1 MYVAL
6 KLLYFLWIRCLR
18 YTTSTVAHFEI
29 NGMCSPLP
37 HNWKYF
43 FTFQHKK
50 SLDLPLNDDSSDP
63 SVTDGGNCQV
73 RWVDSQR
80 RVDFGA
86 RF

>member
-1 MYVAL
+1 MCVAL
-6 KLLYFLWIRCLR
+6 KLLHFLWIRCLR

-43 FTFQHKK
+43 YISAQK
-50 SLDLPLNDDSSDP
+50 SFDFPLNDDSSDP
-63 SVTDGGNCQV
+63 SVTDGANCQV
-73 RWVDSQR
+73 RWVDYQR

-86 RF
+86 WF